1 MRKILSIAI
10 LLFLFFSTS
19 NIRAETKEGQKLTD
33 FIALGF
39 GASAPLPEG
48 TWLVKSNRSYYV
60 NSALYDGFLLE
71 NLDPKATI
79 PFIIVQVGRVPREW
93 GYRSGSIIDMGP
105 NVFLK
110 NSYGTTASNS
120 IMKLSGFYP
129 LTSRTKE
136 FLKDS
141 TSLYSR
147 FLNFGFDVSQL
158 KGLDDQNF
166 LMGDIRI
173 IAKNEAVRLNLFV
186 KLNEPDKSLQLSSL
200 VQNSQSS
207 GTVEKLDKWLSTYT
221 ESLNSSYYLRKPQ
234 NIFALNLSSNDVI
247 VASNS
252 LGASADEIKKV
263 EQQRILADLKLQE
276 DLRIKTE
283 EERSKAEKQREIDN
297 QKLAMEIKARE
308 DKLKEDKIRAQ
319 EMIDLKERQRQSDL
333 QRIADANRTNT
344 GKPSDS
350 PLTVS
355 SPGSPSDQLS
365 KTDQYALLT
374 QQLDKL
380 KKELVTAEAL
390 KTNKPAASRKALV
403 FGNDK
408 YLNINPLE
416 NAAFDASSMGESLK
430 SLGYDVTLKLNA
442 TQKEMISA
450 LRNFKATV
458 KPGDEVTFFYAG
470 HGVQLGQSNFILPI
484 DITGES
490 EDQIKDDAVPLDRIL
505 DDMSERKAKFTL
517 VVVDA
522 CRDNPFKSNKRSI
535 GAATR
540 GLAPTNTANGQM
552 IVFSAGTGQRALDKL
567 GPNDKEKNGVFT
579 RIFIKEMQKDGASID
594 RVVRNV
600 RGQVVELAK
609 SVNHEQV
616 PAIYDQVIGE
626 FYFK

>member
-1 MRKILSIAI
+1 M
-10 LLFLFFSTS
+10 
-19 NIRAETKEGQKLTD
+19 
-33 FIALGF
+33 
-39 GASAPLPEG
+39 
-48 TWLVKSNRSYYV
+48 
-60 NSALYDGFLLE
+60 
-71 NLDPKATI
+71 
-79 PFIIVQVGRVPREW
+79 
-93 GYRSGSIIDMGP
+93 
-105 NVFLK
+105 
-110 NSYGTTASNS
+110 
-120 IMKLSGFYP
+120 
-129 LTSRTKE
+129 
-136 FLKDS
+136 
-141 TSLYSR
+141 
-147 FLNFGFDVSQL
+147 
-158 KGLDDQNF
+158 
-166 LMGDIRI
+166 
-173 IAKNEAVRLNLFV
+173 
-186 KLNEPDKSLQLSSL
+186 
-200 VQNSQSS
+200 
-207 GTVEKLDKWLSTYT
+207 
-221 ESLNSSYYLRKPQ
+221 
-234 NIFALNLSSNDVI
+234 
-247 VASNS
+247 
-252 LGASADEIKKV
+252 
-263 EQQRILADLKLQE
+263 
-276 DLRIKTE
+276 
-283 EERSKAEKQREIDN
+283 
-297 QKLAMEIKARE
+297 
-308 DKLKEDKIRAQ
+308 
-319 EMIDLKERQRQSDL
+319 
-333 QRIADANRTNT
+333 
-344 GKPSDS
+344 
-350 PLTVS
+350 
-355 SPGSPSDQLS
+355 
-365 KTDQYALLT
+365 
-374 QQLDKL
+374 
-380 KKELVTAEAL
+380 VTAEAL

-552 IVFSAGTGQRALDKL
+552 IVFSAGAGQRALDKL

>member
-1 MRKILSIAI
+1 MRKLLSVVI
-10 LLFLFFSTS
+10 LLCLLFSTP

-93 GYRSGSIIDMGP
+93 GYGGGSIIDMGP

-110 NSYGTTASNS
+110 NTYGTTSANS
-120 IMKLSGFYP
+120 TMKLSGFYP
-129 LTSRTKE
+129 LTSKTKE

-141 TSLYSR
+141 TTVYSR

-158 KGLDDQNF
+158 KGLDEQNF

-173 IAKNEAVRLNLFV
+173 IEKNEAIRINLFV

-200 VQNSQSS
+200 VQNSQTSP
-207 GTVEKLDKWLSTYT
+207 TVEKLDKWLSKYT

-234 NIFALNLSSNDVI
+234 NIFALNFSSNDVV

-252 LGASADEIKKV
+252 QSASADEIKKV

-276 DLRIKTE
+276 ELKIKAE

-308 DKLKEDKIRAQ
+308 DKLKEDKLRAQ
-319 EMIDLKERQRQSDL
+319 EQIDLKERQRQSDL

-344 GKPSDS
+344 VKPSDS
-350 PLTVS
+350 PLTVPP
-355 SPGSPSDQLS
+355 PGSSSDQLS

-390 KTNKPAASRKALV
+390 KTNKPPASRKALV

-408 YLNINPLE
+408 YINIDPLA

-522 CRDNPFKSNKRSI
+522 CRNNPFKSNKRSI
-535 GAATR
+535 GVATR

-552 IVFSAGTGQRALDKL
+552 IVFSAGAGQTALDKL

-579 RIFIKEMQKDGASID
+579 RVFIKEMQKDGASID